1 MQLRQKNELDN
12 CGAQKRGQAA
22 IPWRSKLA
30 NELSLKPEPRIGGNH
45 GTSSKVPKHAKSGTQ
60 KTDTG
65 NTSYYIDYDLFQIF
79 MSWALGT
86 SKLISVDFVLLTESP
101 NSLNAANNCRY
112 DSSLGKLKL
121 VWFYSVTSLPLCP

>member
-1 MQLRQKNELDN
+1 LQLRQKNELDN

-22 IPWRSKLA
+22 IPGWSKFA

-45 GTSSKVPKHAKSGTQ
+45 GTSSKVPKRAKSGTQ

-65 NTSYYIDYDLFQIF
+65 NTFYYIDYDLLQIF
-79 MSWALGT
+79 MSWAFGT

-112 DSSLGKLKL
+112 DSSLGKFKL
-121 VWFYSVTSLPLCP
+121 VWSYSVTSLPLCP